1 MSPLR
6 TNIEVVHPVIEV
18 DGSIETPSLHV
29 QNHVW
34 RLYSLKKI
42 IYTFTQM
49 NGDHIIMNWL
59 SEEEHGPWPQEE
71 CLLCSELEGNCGR
84 ASHYNGCREELK
96 TDRHTHTLR
105 KKTKH
110 TVICVWMWRI
120 TVRSLWTQS
129 NLQQVGQLH
138 KNYIICL
145 YFRANSHTHIA
156 AYPIITNMMLFSAS
170 IHTISFMTMQFT
182 FRDVWIKL
190 PSK

>member
-71 CLLCSELEGNCGR
+71 CPIVQWIGGELWKGFPLQWVQRGIE
-84 ASHYNGCREELK
+84 
-96 TDRHTHTLR
+96 DRQTH
-105 KKTKH
+105 
-110 TVICVWMWRI
+110 
-120 TVRSLWTQS
+120 
-129 NLQQVGQLH
+129 
-138 KNYIICL
+138 
-145 YFRANSHTHIA
+145 SHTQEEDKTYRHLCLDVEDHCSFTLDPVKPAAGGTIA
-156 AYPIITNMMLFSAS
+156 
-170 IHTISFMTMQFT
+170 
-182 FRDVWIKL
+182 
-190 PSK
+190 